1 METEVKKKNKK
12 VVFIIIG
19 VVAVIAVAAI
29 IGAIF
34 IVSNIK
40 TPKAIL
46 EEVLTALKTNDF
58 TKVQEYKEF
67 MDSSEL
73 LNDSEFNQEAQKSFF
88 DKLEWNI
95 QEEKIEGDTA
105 TIQLEITNKDF
116 KTAVKNYVQ
125 KVLKL
130 AFSGE
135 QINEEQMTNYLL
147 EELND
152 ENLSSVTVNSTI
164 TMKMKDGKWDIEDTN
179 SFMNAIL
186 PGLEE
191 AINSIT

>member
-58 TKVQEYKEF
+58 TKVEEYKEF